1 METGSLVRKLVRF
14 ALVLALLVAHGTAFA
29 LGLGEIVVRSR
40 IDQPLLAEIPIIS
53 SDPAELEQLQARL
66 ASPDTFRRV
75 GLEPPAGLV
84 SDLRFMVA
92 LDDAGNPV
100 IRVTSAQPVDTAMLT
115 FLVEVDWGQGRLVRE
130 YSALLDAPRT
140 VSSPVQPA
148 IDAPV
153 VSQSNLIER
162 EVLPSEPSPETAST
176 TGAEQVPD
184 DLASEGAP
192 ADAGLP
198 AEPTAEEGQ
207 VPAAPAP
214 APAPAR
220 PARPVAVIAGD
231 EYRVERGDTLSDVA
245 TRVRGIR
252 GLSMNQTMVALLQ
265 ANPDAFIDG
274 NVHRLKAGAVL
285 RVPGVDEVFTIEAA
299 EANAIVREQTRQWRQ
314 GRMAVPQPA
323 AVDGGERAPVAEG
336 GGQTTGGAV
345 ADARLEIVPPGA
357 NETAQAGNQSGASAG
372 GEGDMLRQEMQ
383 TREELAARD
392 AEITEMKAR
401 LSELEDLQQKQAQL
415 IELKDS
421 ELAAAQQQLAANAA
435 TGQAEA
441 PVMPWILGGVLML
454 VLGLVAGL
462 LMRRRP
468 ARAVF
473 RAPSNAASSRSPLAD
488 AFPAG
493 SAVPAAAVGVDP
505 AERSD
510 DLAEEHDVSREGD
523 DRVDDVADNAGD
535 DADDAVDPDDAAE
548 ADAETDAEIQ
558 PLRAVPDMNGLPASG
573 AGGAEAQARHDAAEE
588 DETAATP
595 AWHTGTSGARDD
607 DAASAVAGAT
617 GGGSERLELARAYIA
632 LGDHDSARQLL
643 GEVRVHGD
651 LAARQQAMQMLRGL
665 D

>member
-1 METGSLVRKLVRF
+1 MRKLVRF

-153 VSQSNLIER
+153 VSQPNLIER
-162 EVLPSEPSPETAST
+162 EVLPSEPSPETALT

-184 DLASEGAP
+184 DLASEDAP

-207 VPAAPAP
+207 VPAAP

-245 TRVRGIR
+245 TRVRGVR

-323 AVDGGERAPVAEG
+323 AVDGGERAPLAEG
-336 GGQTTGGAV
+336 GGQTAGGAV

-454 VLGLVAGL
+454 ALGLVAGL

-473 RAPSNAASSRSPLAD
+473 RAPSDAVSSRSPLAD

-510 DLAEEHDVSREGD
+510 DLAEEHDVAREDD

-535 DADDAVDPDDAAE
+535 DAVDRDDAAE
-548 ADAETDAEIQ
+548 ADAGTDAEIQ
-558 PLRAVPDMNGLPASG
+558 PLRAVPDMNGLPAGG

-595 AWHTGTSGARDD
+595 AWHTGTSGVGDD